1 MIDFLLLIFIEMGF
15 DGLYFKQGTMLPVV
29 EPDEFFTYWNIRDTD
44 EYVDN
49 VPAILHNS
57 YQVYFYCKE
66 EMLLNNDKYLENKMK
81 EFINKARSYGLVIS
95 NVQDIDSGLE
105 NYVGR
110 MCSVAY
116 AQHE

>member
-1 MIDFLLLIFIEMGF
+1 MIDFLILIFTEMGF

-29 EPDEFFTYWNIRDTD
+29 EPDEFFTYWNVRDSD

-49 VPAILHNS
+49 VPAILKNS

-66 EMLLNNDKYLENKMK
+66 EMLLTDAKHLETRMNDFKKR
-81 EFINKARSYGLVIS
+81 ARSYGLVVS
-95 NVQDIDSGLE
+95 SVQDIASGLDD
-105 NYVGR
+105 YIGK
-110 MCSVAY
+110 MCSVEY